1 MRERFACEIQNQE
14 KFCSLN
20 PESWALES
28 WNTAQ
33 GIRNLTKRLESR
45 IRVPLTKTG
54 VQYVESESM
63 VWNPGSKT
71 VLDSLKW
78 SYFSFALMNL
88 RHNNTSMTKRWKV
101 SIKNIHVL
109 WSRKEWLIHFF
120 LLRMQDSLSPQ
131 EQLNRRKIK

>member
-1 MRERFACEIQNQE
+1 MPEIFACEILNRE

-45 IRVPLTKTG
+45 MRVPLTKTG
-54 VQYVESESM
+54 IQYVESEST
-63 VWNPGSKT
+63 VWSPESKT
-71 VLDSLKW
+71 VLNSLIW

-88 RHNNTSMTKRWKV
+88 RHNNTSMTKKRE
-101 SIKNIHVL
+101 SIG
-109 WSRKEWLIHFF
+109 
-120 LLRMQDSLSPQ
+120 
-131 EQLNRRKIK
+131 

>member
-1 MRERFACEIQNQE
+1 MWEKHWSVISAHVKQQVLSFPFSVTPCRENSRMREILACEIQNRE

-45 IRVPLTKTG
+45 MRVPLTKTG
-54 VQYVESESM
+54 IQYVESEST
-63 VWNPGSKT
+63 VWSPESKT
-71 VLDSLKW
+71 VLNSLIS

-88 RHNNTSMTKRWKV
+88 RHNNTSMTKKRE
-101 SIKNIHVL
+101 SI
-109 WSRKEWLIHFF
+109 
-120 LLRMQDSLSPQ
+120 D
-131 EQLNRRKIK
+131 